1 MKVNSIIL
9 ATIILFLQ
17 EEVPWRT
24 KIILFLKSS
33 LNFPQSLHLFAKSTP
48 SLLKIFPTFPKTPT
62 FSQKIPPHYLKFH
75 LKFSQT
81 YLNLP
86 NPLIFSPKIY
96 YLFLKIPSSFLT
108 IFKTFLKA
116 PTFFQKIPT
125 QFLQFPLKPHP
136 QIFTKHH
143 KKSRN
148 LKHFVTFQKYL
159 IKLHILKLNLGYSL
173 INSPF

>member
-1 MKVNSIIL
+1 MKN
-9 ATIILFLQ
+9 Q
-17 EEVPWRT
+17 NYP
-24 KIILFLKSS
+24 FLKIF

-48 SLLKIFPTFPKTPT
+48 SLLKIFPTFLKTPT
-62 FSQKIPPHYLKFH
+62 FSQKNPPHYLKFH

-116 PTFFQKIPT
+116 PTFFQKIPSPFISISPKT
-125 QFLQFPLKPHP
+125 PQF
-136 QIFTKHH
+136 FTKHH

>member
-86 NPLIFSPKIY
+86 NTLIFSPKIY

-116 PTFFQKIPT
+116 PTFFFKKSPPLL
-125 QFLQFPLKPHP
+125 FQFPLKPP
-136 QIFTKHH
+136 NFLPNTTKNPETWNIL
-143 KKSRN
+143 S
-148 LKHFVTFQKYL
+148 HFKN
-159 IKLHILKLNLGYSL
+159 I
-173 INSPF
+173 